1 MTIPAPSPD
10 PLVGPAI
17 SPDYGKYPILIYSD
31 LGTVLAAA
39 VESHIYTSKIDWK
52 SCGIYGL
59 VGIVSRYIEKFIAEQ
74 NSSQRFFSNDYREQK
89 NQLIV
94 FVINALLRSGNTK
107 GMVMHGLKGVN
118 ADLLGKWLIDATFDY
133 DKPLFQM

>member
-1 MTIPAPSPD
+1 MSVPVPPSA
-10 PLVGPAI
+10 GPTL
-17 SPDYGKYPILIYSD
+17 PDYTTYKYPVLIYSD
-31 LGTVLAAA
+31 LATVVAAA
-39 VESHIYTSKIDWK
+39 VESQIYLNKIDWK

-59 VGIVSRYIEKFIAEQ
+59 VGIVSRYIEKFIADQ

-94 FVINALLRSGNTK
+94 FTINALLRSGNTK

-118 ADLLGKWLIDATFDY
+118 ADLLGKWMTDATMEY

>member
-1 MTIPAPSPD
+1 MSTGV
-10 PLVGPAI
+10 PLGNVP
-17 SPDYGKYPILIYSD
+17 PTVPVVDKYPVLIYSD
-31 LGTVLAAA
+31 LATVVTAA
-39 VESHIYTSKIDWK
+39 VESHLYTNKIDWK

-74 NSSQRFFSNDYREQK
+74 NSSQKFFSNDYRQQK

-94 FVINALLRSGNTK
+94 FVINAMLHSGSSK

-118 ADLLGKWLIDATFDY
+118 ADLLGKWLVDSIGD
-133 DKPLFQM
+133 DKSVFSM